1 VADTSQAVV
10 TASIQQLSS
19 IILVYKNLHIFP
31 VFLLSLPVSVLN
43 TVLKIRVA
51 TFEEL
56 MSSNWKVP
64 RPEIDLDHLC
74 DKANLP
80 EGELGEWIFKEVGYR
95 KWQENSESRL
105 LWLCGGPGTG
115 KTMLAKRV
123 AAEFVNGHGDH
134 PKGVKLVSHFASPEL
149 STNGIPTDEVASS
162 QLGLAKV
169 ANDLLYGIL
178 QQDGNLFGDYEKEL
192 KAQGN
197 GFFTNPTSL
206 WRVLKKAIRECQT
219 DPVYVFI
226 DGIDGYEESLCEE
239 LIGKILE
246 LTDISEVKIFL
257 SSRNVPHVSNNLCR
271 YTMINLDMN
280 NSMKQDVK
288 TFIERRV
295 DSLGGWDDALKEKV
309 TKALWEKSRGVFL
322 WASLVIENLRCKSS
336 GPDFDSYLENPP
348 QRLQEVY
355 RKMLLSL
362 SERPEKVLNTIQSVA
377 LALRPLTFGEFAY
390 ILVCLEEKGKTGPE
404 PSYAEASTKIQST
417 EGEVKGYVQSSMGFL
432 RVTDTTVSIV
442 HHTAVEY
449 LFNENRK
456 DVPPV
461 LPKSEAD
468 FKISW
473 ECFRY
478 LHHAFAD
485 PEEFPKEK
493 DSNRHSKSEGQS
505 SNLATQLPQKEAT
518 EAPWGKARKDPQGA
532 VTEWPYLRYASES
545 WLIHARQSYPI
556 SEKLWDDST
565 DDWLQGQFFETSDVI
580 RKPWIKLC
588 GDPRMEVLAGDQTP
602 TRIAVC
608 LGLLPLVKKTLPD
621 LTKVTGSNRSLLRL
635 AAEFMSNAWRILID
649 RAALSLLTAPDKDG
663 NTLLHDAAISG
674 HARMLEGTIKKLA
687 KSKDSTHLRAIN
699 WKNNAGN
706 TALHLAVQFD
716 HPDIENL
723 LLDNGAD
730 PTIKNNAQVT
740 ALETGR
746 ALEREDFL
754 EMTKLASK
762 IPDEAHGEAAGEPVE
777 GPHPSKPGPRP
788 RSEASLAIPPAQEE
802 TGTSALDLEANQSK
816 ANSKPW
822 YARHMLPCV
831 PVTICIL
838 VITAVFVPVFAT
850 SGK

>member
-1 VADTSQAVV
+1 
-10 TASIQQLSS
+10 
-19 IILVYKNLHIFP
+19 LVYKNLHIFP
-31 VFLLSLPVSVLN
+31 VSLPSLPVSVLN
-43 TVLKIRVA
+43 IGLKICVA

-64 RPEIDLDHLC
+64 RPEIDLDHLR
-74 DKANLP
+74 DKADLP
-80 EGELGEWIFKEVGYR
+80 EDELGEWIFKEVGYR
-95 KWQENSESRL
+95 KWKENSESKL

-115 KTMLAKRV
+115 KTTLAKRV
-123 AAEFVNGHGDH
+123 AAEFLNGHGDH
-134 PKGVKLVSHFASPEL
+134 PKGVGLVSHFASPEL
-149 STNGIPTDEVASS
+149 STNGTPTDEVASS

-178 QQDGNLFGDYEKEL
+178 QQDGDLFGDYQKEL

-206 WRVLKKAIRECQT
+206 WRVLKKVIRECQT
-219 DPVYVFI
+219 DPVSVFI

-246 LTDISEVKIFL
+246 LTDISKVKIFL

-280 NSMKQDVK
+280 SSIKRDVK
-288 TFIERRV
+288 AFIERRV
-295 DSLGGWDDALKEKV
+295 DSLEGWDDALKEKV
-309 TKALWEKSRGVFL
+309 TKALWEKSGGAFL

-355 RKMLLSL
+355 RKMVLSL
-362 SERPEKVLNTIQSVA
+362 SERQEKVLNTIRSVA
-377 LALRPLTFGEFAY
+377 LALRPLTFGEFAH
-390 ILVCLEEKGKTGPE
+390 ILECLEEKGQIGRE
-404 PSYAEASTKIQST
+404 PSYAEASTEIQPT
-417 EGEVKGYVQSSMGFL
+417 EGEVEGYVQSSMGFL
-432 RVTDTTVSIV
+432 RATDTTISIV
-442 HHTAVEY
+442 HNTAVAY

-456 DVPPV
+456 DCPPA

-485 PEEFPKEK
+485 PEESPKEK
-493 DSNRHSKSEGQS
+493 DSNHHSKSQGQS
-505 SNLATQLPQKEAT
+505 SKLATELPQKEAT
-518 EAPWGKARKDPQGA
+518 EASRGKERKDPQGA
-532 VTEWPYLRYASES
+532 VTKWPYLRYASES
-545 WLIHARQSYPI
+545 WFIHAHQSYQIP
-556 SEKLWDDST
+556 EKLWDDST
-565 DDWLQGQFFETSDVI
+565 DDWLQQQFFETSDVI
-580 RKPWIKLC
+580 RNPWIKLC
-588 GDPRMEVLAGDQTP
+588 RDPRMEVLAGDQTP
-602 TRIAVC
+602 THIAVC

-621 LTKVTGSNRSLLRL
+621 LTKVTDSNRSLLRL
-635 AAEFMSNAWRILID
+635 AAEFMSNAWQILID
-649 RAALSLLTAPDKDG
+649 GSALSLLTAPDGDG

-674 HARMLEGTIKKLA
+674 HVRMLEGTIKKLA
-687 KSKDSTHLRAIN
+687 ISKDSTDLRAIN
-699 WKNNAGN
+699 RKNNAGN

-716 HPDIENL
+716 HPDIEIL

-740 ALETGR
+740 ALEIGR

-754 EMTKLASK
+754 EIPKLASK
-762 IPDEAHGEAAGEPVE
+762 IPDEARGEAAGEPVE
-777 GPHPSKPGPRP
+777 GPLPSKQGPLP
-788 RSEASLAIPPAQEE
+788 RSEASLAIPSAREE
-802 TGTSALDLEANQSK
+802 TGTLALDLEANQSK
-816 ANSKPW
+816 ASRKPW

-838 VITAVFVPVFAT
+838 VIIVVFVPVFAT
-850 SGK
+850 SRN